1 MKKTK
6 KMIWLLAL
14 IAAGCAP
21 APATTTT
28 PKSGS
33 AMPAS
38 IVEPYLKIQVALA
51 KDTIDEVRAHAG
63 NIATASATLGA
74 PAMKID
80 MAAVQLAAATEI
92 EDARARFG
100 ALSEAVVAYMDGLH
114 LTAPDG
120 VRVAFC
126 PMKAKPWLQQGEA
139 ISNPYYGASM
149 QTCGSLRP

>member
-1 MKKTK
+1 MKNA
-6 KMIWLLAL
+6 IWLLVL
-14 IAAGCAP
+14 ILAGCAP

-38 IVEPYLKIQVALA
+38 IVEPYLKIQAALA
-51 KDTIDEVRAHAG
+51 KDTVDEVRANAG
-63 NIATASATLGA
+63 NIATAAAALGA

-80 MAAVQLAAATEI
+80 MAAVQLASATAI
-92 EDARARFG
+92 DDAREKFG

-114 LTAPDG
+114 LTSPEG

-126 PMKAKPWLQQGEA
+126 PMKAKPWLQQGDA
-139 ISNPYYGASM
+139 INNPYYGASM
-149 QTCGSLRP
+149 QTCGSFRP